1 MPLSMYDASAPA
13 FLKMLQ
19 NLSALLDKAAAHAE
33 AKGIDALVLASA
45 RLAPDMHPLTR
56 QVQIACD
63 TAKGCAAR
71 LAEVEVPSHP
81 DTETTLAELQARIAT
96 TAAFIQAL
104 PASAFDGAE
113 DRNLTLKLRG
123 QDMVFPAKA
132 YLIHFALPNFYFH
145 VTTAYAILRHNGV
158 EIGKP
163 DYIGGLPG

>member
-19 NLSALLDKAAAHAE
+19 NLSALLDKAAAFAE
-33 AKGIDALVLASA
+33 AKGIDPLVLTSA
-45 RLAPDMHPLTR
+45 RLAPDMIPLKG

-71 LAEVEVPSHP
+71 LAQAEIPSHA
-81 DTETTLAELQARIAT
+81 DSETTIPELKTRIANT
-96 TAAFIQAL
+96 VAFIQSL

-113 DRNLTLKLRG
+113 DRSVTLKLRG
-123 QDMVFPAKA
+123 QEAVFPAKA